1 MTDTPL
7 ISANKLSLGYRNK
20 TIIKVN
26 EPVELTFALRY
37 LNNFAKASS
46 LTETVLLQISEEI
59 PLVVEFALDD
69 KPPETPE
76 QNKGFLRFYL
86 APKLDE

>member
-1 MTDTPL
+1 MLDDQE
-7 ISANKLSLGYRNK
+7 NKVQKDK

-46 LTETVLLQISEEI
+46 LTDSVLLSISEEI
-59 PLVVEFALDD
+59 PLVVEFIDLV
-69 KPPETPE
+69 
-76 QNKGFLRFYL
+76 
-86 APKLDE
+86 

>member
-1 MTDTPL
+1 MLDDQE
-7 ISANKLSLGYRNK
+7 NKVQKDK

-46 LTETVLLQISEEI
+46 LTDSVLLSISEEI
-59 PLVVEFALDD
+59 PLVVEFSLDD
-69 KPPETPE
+69 AVVD
-76 QNKGFLRFYL
+76 KGFLRFYL

>member
-1 MTDTPL
+1 MMDDDEAKVA
-7 ISANKLSLGYRNK
+7 SKDK

-37 LNNFAKASS
+37 LNNFAKAAT
-46 LTETVLLQISEEI
+46 LTDSVLLQISEEI

-69 KPPETPE
+69 AVVD
-76 QNKGFLRFYL
+76 KGFLRFYL

>member
-1 MTDTPL
+1 MLDDQE
-7 ISANKLSLGYRNK
+7 NKIQKDK
-20 TIIKVN
+20 TVIKVN

-46 LTETVLLQISEEI
+46 LTDSVLLSISEEI
-59 PLVVEFALDD
+59 PLVVEFSLDD
-69 KPPETPE
+69 AVVD
-76 QNKGFLRFYL
+76 KGFLRFYL